1 MQNDYYLFWQYKL
14 MCFFQNLKTKVKEL
28 EEEKQEMLTAYNAVQ
43 TSQELA
49 ASKLQVQIKQTK
61 P

>member
-14 MCFFQNLKTKVKEL
+14 MYLFQNLKTKVKEL

>member
-1 MQNDYYLFWQYKL
+1 
-14 MCFFQNLKTKVKEL
+14 MCLFQNLKTKVKEL
-28 EEEKQEMLTAYNAVQ
+28 EEEKQEMLMAYNAVQ

-61 P
+61 PWAQVNQFY

>member
-14 MCFFQNLKTKVKEL
+14 MFLFQNLKTKVKEL

>member
-1 MQNDYYLFWQYKL
+1 MFISYFNNI
-14 MCFFQNLKTKVKEL
+14 MCLFQNLKTKVKEL

-49 ASKLQVQIKQTK
+49 ANKLQVQIKQTK

>member
-14 MCFFQNLKTKVKEL
+14 MCLFQNLKTKVEEL

>member
-1 MQNDYYLFWQYKL
+1 MLSGYFDSI
-14 MCFFQNLKTKVKEL
+14 MCLFQNLKTKVKEL

-49 ASKLQVQIKQTK
+49 ANKLQVQVNQT
-61 P
+61 